1 MSHLNSILR
10 IIVSFVMPT
19 LVTGGLYLI
28 VHNSVELGVAAIVGG
43 IIILAIF
50 VVQDRSE
57 RHSRSQSLNVK
68 R

>member
-1 MSHLNSILR
+1 MSHLNLILR
-10 IIVSFVMPT
+10 ILVSFAMPT
-19 LVTGGLYLI
+19 LVTGGGYLI

-57 RHSRSQSLNVK
+57 RRSMSQSLNVK